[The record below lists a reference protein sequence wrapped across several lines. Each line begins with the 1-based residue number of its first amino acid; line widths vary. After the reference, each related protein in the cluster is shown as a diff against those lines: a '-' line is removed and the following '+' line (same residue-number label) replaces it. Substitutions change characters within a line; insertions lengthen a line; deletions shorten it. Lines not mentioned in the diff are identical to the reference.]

1 MLLNLSFLLGHNPL
15 DRIGE
20 IQIMVPLGGGL
31 LLLGRGLVLQ
41 SLLVVLL
48 LLLRR

>member
-1 MLLNLSFLLGHNPL
+1 MLLNLNFLLGHNPL

-20 IQIMVPLGGGL
+20 IQIVVPLSGDLL
-31 LLLGRGLVLQ
+31 LLLGRCLILQ

-48 LLLRR
+48 LRR